1 MMLKWWSRCQYDLTC
16 LAGNWSYSIKKSN
29 LQYPELA
36 RGQFCMR
43 RVNLGP
49 WEVKISF
56 LCSALRHNLDKCYG
70 PRGTAQVD
78 HLQSVCASS
87 HLVHCRVCNSG
98 PNILS
103 SWQMRGIFV
112 FFLWNEHP
120 PSLWWSTLQEINCR
134 ERESWDCA
142 IQSQLHRKYLLPA
155 LHCHATNYI
164 HYRHYILPQITFTT
178 FSSTLSHRLHSLL
191 CAIRN
196 QKVNGTKNIH
206 DADDKVKDQDSLSDK
221 QLSSFLTG
229 AVHHPWK
236 LLWWSGSF

>member
-1 MMLKWWSRCQYDLTC
+1 MFARAWPQYSQP
-16 LAGNWSYSIKKSN
+16 G
-29 LQYPELA
+29 
-36 RGQFCMR
+36 
-43 RVNLGP
+43 
-49 WEVKISF
+49 
-56 LCSALRHNLDKCYG
+56 KCG
-70 PRGTAQVD
+70 A
-78 HLQSVCASS
+78 
-87 HLVHCRVCNSG
+87 
-98 PNILS
+98 
-103 SWQMRGIFV
+103 
-112 FFLWNEHP
+112 FLWNEHP
-120 PSLWWSTLQEINCR
+120 PNLWWSTLQEINCR

-164 HYRHYILPQITFTT
+164 HYRHYILLQITFTT

-196 QKVNGTKNIH
+196 HKVNGTKNIH

-236 LLWWSGSF
+236 LLWWSGRAFKDWPWRWGASMLIRMSGGTKTLEELVSIMRGRWYGPVKMA